1 MLLGMIRP
9 ATRPLGYFKVMV
21 TITITITII
30 IIIIITIIIL
40 VLTCG
45 GHVVGYD
52 PSGHQTLGVLG
63 GGDDGEQ
70 TAFTEILDIYGWDFS
85 PHPAQLQ
92 KYQGT
97 SLHRLMEQVKI
108 VFTPIP

>member
-1 MLLGMIRP
+1 MPESRGLGDVYKRQ
-9 ATRPLGYFKVMV
+9 
-21 TITITITII
+21 
-30 IIIIITIIIL
+30 
-40 VLTCG
+40 
-45 GHVVGYD
+45 VVGYD